1 MTQVYYDRELAPN
14 TKSTYSAGQQRF
26 ISFCKSVKVQ
36 SMPASE
42 STLLLFATHLATSN
56 ISYTTI
62 KIYLSAIRHIH
73 VTAGVHSYFSQQ
85 LTPQLQQV
93 LKGIQKSQ
101 TLTHPPRVRLPIT
114 IQIMENILQLLSQR
128 PKSYMNVMTWAAC
141 CLAFF
146 GFLRVSEF
154 TVPSDNQFN
163 QACHLCLSDIA
174 IDNRDNPQMLQV
186 KIKQSKTDPFRKG
199 VNIYLGA
206 TKRDLCPIKGILPY
220 LALRGNRS
228 GPLFILSDGRGLIQQ
243 LFKAALDNL
252 LSALNMDKGKY
263 NTHSF
268 RIGAATSAK
277 QANIPDTYIQML
289 GCWRSDAYKHYIK
302 TPPQELAKLSHHL
315 TDGYPFPSMR

>member
-1 MTQVYYDRELAPN
+1 MTQVYYDRALALN

-26 ISFCKSVKVQ
+26 ISFCKSAKVQ

-42 STLLLFATHLATSN
+42 STLLLFATHLGTSN

-62 KIYLSAIRHIH
+62 KIYLSAIRHMH

-85 LTPQLQQV
+85 LTPRLQPV

-101 TLTHPPRVRLPIT
+101 ALTHPPRVCLPIT
-114 IQIMENILQLLSQR
+114 IQILENILQLLSQR

-154 TVPSDNQFN
+154 TVPSDDQFD

-174 IDNRDNPQMLQV
+174 IDNQDNPQMLQV
-186 KIKQSKTDPFRKG
+186 KIKQSKTDPFCKG
-199 VNIYLGA
+199 VNIYLEA
-206 TKRDLCPIKGILPY
+206 DLCPIKGILPY

-228 GPLFILSDGRGLIQQ
+228 DPLFILSDGRGLTRQ

-277 QANIPDTYIQML
+277 QANISDTL
-289 GCWRSDAYKHYIK
+289 YKC
-302 TPPQELAKLSHHL
+302 
-315 TDGYPFPSMR
+315 

>member
-1 MTQVYYDRELAPN
+1 MTQVYYDRALAPN
-14 TKSTYSAGQQRF
+14 TKSTYSVGQQRF
-26 ISFCKSVKVQ
+26 ISFCKSAKMQ

-42 STLLLFATHLATSN
+42 STLLLFATHLGTSN

-62 KIYLSAIRHIH
+62 KIYLSAIRHMH

-85 LTPQLQQV
+85 LTPRLQQV

-146 GFLRVSEF
+146 GFLRISEF
-154 TVPSDNQFN
+154 TVPSDDQFD

-174 IDNRDNPQMLQV
+174 LDNRDNPQMLQV

-228 GPLFILSDGRGLIQQ
+228 GPLFILSDGRGLTRK

-252 LSALNMDKGKY
+252 LSALNLNKGKY

-277 QANIPDTYIQML
+277 QANIPNTFIQML
-289 GCWRSDAYKHYIK
+289 GRWRSDAYQHYIK
-302 TPPQELAKLSHHL
+302 TPPQELAKLSRHL